1 MAMTGAGLA
10 ALRKSKVTAIFGAP
24 TDEAQLDD
32 WLLAD
37 SEAIVE
43 YIQASAE
50 VTSTGTVLSGP
61 GAGGDVATDGTVS

>member
-10 ALRKSKVTAIFGAP
+10 AARKAKITSSFGAP
-24 TDEAQLDD
+24 TNEAQLDD

-43 YIQASAE
+43 YVQANAE
-50 VTSTGTVLSGP
+50 VMSTGTVLSGP
-61 GAGGDVATDGTVS
+61 GAGGDVETTGEVD

>member
-10 ALRKSKVTAIFGAP
+10 ALRKSKIIAAFGPA
-24 TDEAQLDD
+24 TNDSQLDA

-43 YIQASAE
+43 YIQANADVS
-50 VTSTGTVLSGP
+50 STGTVLTGP
-61 GAGGDVATDGTVS
+61 GAGGAVSTTGTVS

>member
-10 ALRKSKVTAIFGAP
+10 ALRKSKVTAIFGSP

-43 YIQASAE
+43 YIQNNAE
-50 VTSTGTVLSGP
+50 VTSTGLVTSGP
-61 GAGGDVATDGTVS
+61 GAGGDVQTTGEVD